1 MVDHDRRAAGAGDEG
16 AEEEEEDA
24 EEEEEEEE
32 EEDAPDTAEAMELAV
47 LHRERFH
54 SEIKERS
61 KAGGDMFDEMV
72 AHEETIRLGE
82 EGWKGRYYRARL
94 PSQLCHALHC

>member
-1 MVDHDRRAAGAGDEG
+1 MRRKRRRRRRT
-16 AEEEEEDA
+16 
-24 EEEEEEEE
+24 
-32 EEDAPDTAEAMELAV
+32 PRRPWSWRRRTASASPA
-47 LHRERFH
+47 RSRR
-54 SEIKERS
+54 RS

-94 PSQLCHALHC
+94 PCFLRPAMNFFRVGLQV